1 MPARPL
7 TTLLFAT
14 ILSCVSACGINNI
27 PIFEQAVNESWIEV
41 QAQYRRRAE
50 LVMDLMQLLEPL
62 RTQEPEIYANL
73 QAVETRVFEMHVTPD
88 TLEDPDA
95 FANFQEQQQALTD
108 ILGDVL
114 IKSQDLTDLAEAE
127 DFKAMQST
135 LAGNA
140 ELINV
145 ARRDYWQKVQRY
157 NSELVTV
164 PGRWWRAFVYPR
176 AQIKENFVKPAS

>member
-7 TTLLFAT
+7 TTLLLLT

-41 QAQYRRRAE
+41 QSQYRRRAE

-62 RTQEPEIYANL
+62 RSQEPEMYANL
-73 QAVETRVFEMHVTPD
+73 QAIETRVFEMHVAPD

-95 FANFQEQQQALTD
+95 FTNFQEQQQALTD

-114 IKSQDLTDLAEAE
+114 IKSNELPDLAETQ
-127 DFKAMQST
+127 DFIAMQST
-135 LAGNA
+135 LNGNA

>member
-1 MPARPL
+1 M
-7 TTLLFAT
+7 
-14 ILSCVSACGINNI
+14 
-27 PIFEQAVNESWIEV
+27 
-41 QAQYRRRAE
+41 
-50 LVMDLMQLLEPL
+50 
-62 RTQEPEIYANL
+62 YANL
-73 QAVETRVFEMHVTPD
+73 QAIETRVFEMHVAPD

-95 FANFQEQQQALTD
+95 FTNFQEQQQALTD

-114 IKSQDLTDLAEAE
+114 IKSNELPDLAETQ
-127 DFKAMQST
+127 DFIAMQST
-135 LAGNA
+135 LNGNA

-176 AQIKENFVKPAS
+176 AAAKENFAEPGT